1 MPTFSLFAA
10 ITITSQLELYLCHK
24 DFISLSCSVK
34 VPQIPQALAFCP
46 IETEALLA
54 VGLSNGS
61 VLLFNDSLDQLSE
74 IKAHNEAVTCLSWD
88 HKIMSYERNKWIVN
102 NFPQFKRYEESD

>member
-46 IETEALLA
+46 IETQVLLA
-54 VGLSNGS
+54 VGLSNGQI
-61 VLLFNDSLDQLSE
+61 LLFDESLRQLYSVQ
-74 IKAHNEAVTCLSWD
+74 AHEENVSCLAWD
-88 HKIMSYERNKWIVN
+88 HKILSYYKNRWIVN
-102 NFPQFKRYEESD
+102 NFSQFRKYA